1 MLKRNV
7 VGPGLTLVLF
17 SLFVVVRV
25 TAQGIPQGAAS
36 TDTGWGGVNTISGMI
51 VSSTGQR
58 IARRVS
64 VRLRTMT
71 RGDQISTTD
80 ENGNFVFRGVPSG
93 DFVVVIDKEQDFEPF
108 SQNVSVI
115 QPRGMPP
122 QTYYLSIRL
131 ELKGRAE
138 AKPGVL
144 NAEFVNVSKP
154 ALVHYDNAIE
164 QAKKGNHQGAIEQLK
179 LAIKEYPSFMLAFN
193 ELGVQYLRLNQLEN
207 ADEAFQSALKIT
219 PDAFAALINRGIANF
234 MMKRYGE
241 AVPMLRKAL
250 AKNDQSAVGHYFLG
264 QSLANLGLWEDAEK
278 ELLTSLKLGN
288 EEMKEA
294 HRILA
299 IIYTS
304 RGARKQAA
312 DELEAYLKLAPDAP
326 DAEKLKDKIRQL
338 RESNE

>member
-7 VGPGLTLVLF
+7 SRLGLSLVLF

-36 TDTGWGGVNTISGMI
+36 TDTGLGGVNSISGMI
-51 VSSTGQR
+51 VSSNGQR

-64 VRLRTMT
+64 VRLRSMT
-71 RGDQISTTD
+71 RGDRISTTD
-80 ENGNFVFRGVPSG
+80 ESGNFVFRGVPPG
-93 DFVVVIDKEQDFEPF
+93 DFIVVIEKEQDFEPF

-122 QTYYLSIRL
+122 QTYYLSVRL

-144 NAEFVNVSKP
+144 NAEFINVPKP
-154 ALVHYDNAIE
+154 ARIHYDKAVE
-164 QAKKGNHQGAIEQLK
+164 QGKKGDHPGAIEELK
-179 LAIKEYPSFMLAFN
+179 LAIKEYPTFMLAFN
-193 ELGVQYLRLNQLEN
+193 ELGVQYLKLNQLEN
-207 ADEAFQSALKIT
+207 ADEAFQRALKIA

-241 AVPMLRKAL
+241 AVPILRKAL

-264 QSLANLGLWEDAEK
+264 QALANLGLFEDAEK
-278 ELLTSLKLGN
+278 ELLASLKLGGD
-288 EEMKEA
+288 EMKEA

-299 IIYTS
+299 IIYAS
-304 RGARKQAA
+304 RGAKKLAA
-312 DELEAYLKLAPDAP
+312 EELEAYLKLAPDTP
-326 DAEKLKDKIRQL
+326 DAQKLKDKIREL
-338 RESNE
+338 REPNE